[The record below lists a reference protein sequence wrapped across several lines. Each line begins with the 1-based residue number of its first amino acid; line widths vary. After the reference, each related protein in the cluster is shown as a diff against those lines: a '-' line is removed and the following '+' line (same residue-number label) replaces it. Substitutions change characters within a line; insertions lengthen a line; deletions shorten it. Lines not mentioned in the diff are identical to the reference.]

1 MGGADKGL
9 ELSKLVE
16 AMNQTC
22 KKVVLLSGSGTDR
35 LRQWFNAPVYSSLP
49 VALQHALSLS
59 SEGDTILF
67 SPAFASFG
75 LFKNEYDRND
85 EFLKAVRA
93 L

>member
-9 ELSKLVE
+9 DIDPLLAEIEKS
-16 AMNQTC
+16 C
-22 KKVVLLSGSGTDR
+22 KEVVLLIGTGSDR
-35 LRQWFNAPVYSSLP
+35 IFEKKAMYRYDDLEMAVQA
-49 VALQHALSLS
+49 ALGRAQT
-59 SEGDTILF
+59 GDILLF

-85 EFLKAVRA
+85 RFMRIINA